1 MSSIRTTASQAARKS
16 TPTRI
21 GARILTVP
29 WPFMSRLLHRR
40 GEGLRDF
47 TALQPVFRR
56 RAQGRLARI
65 GQRDGEI
72 GGDAAG
78 MPRHDDDA
86 VGEEYR
92 FEDAVSDEDDGPF

>member
-16 TPTRI
+16 TPTKI
-21 GARILTVP
+21 GAKILTAP
-29 WPFMSRLLHRR
+29 CPFMSRRLHRR

-56 RAQGRLARI
+56 RAQSRLARI
-65 GQRDGEI
+65 GQRDREI

-78 MPRHDDDA
+78 VPRHDHDA

-92 FEDAVSDEDDGPF
+92 FEDAMGDEDDGPF